1 MKKSHRLVRSTDFQR
16 VRRTGKS
23 YAHPLI
29 VIAYSPND
37 LEMTRIGV
45 AASKSVGNA
54 PERNRAKRI
63 MRVVSQNLYDE
74 IATGYDII
82 WIARKNILEVKS
94 TDLEPVCR
102 KLLVRAGLIV
112 DKKND

>member
-1 MKKSHRLVRSTDFQR
+1 MKKSQRLVRSTDFQR

-29 VIAYSPND
+29 VITTSPND
-37 LEMTRIGV
+37 LDITRIGV

-63 MRVVSQNLYDE
+63 MRVVSQHFYSE
-74 IATGYDII
+74 IAPGYDVV
-82 WIARKNILEVKS
+82 WIARKKILDVKS
-94 TDLEPVCR
+94 SELEPVCR
-102 KLLVRAGLIV
+102 KLLVRSGLID
-112 DKKND
+112 DKNND